1 MCSPLSR
8 LARIRRAELRPI
20 ARWAIR
26 AFVALLSPC
35 GGGQYALQPGYV
47 LAAVAACAHTPC
59 RIAPYCPLGN
69 TGFCRRIARWAIRA
83 IIALQGNAIIA
94 TPNVEST
101 ARFRSIHA
109 FDRRHRSHRQCR
121 RLAHR
126 VADSSNDR

>member
-35 GGGQYALQPGYV
+35 GGQYALQPGYV

-69 TGFCRRIARWAIRA
+69 TGYYRVAGQRDNSDSKRRIN
-83 IIALQGNAIIA
+83 G
-94 TPNVEST
+94 
-101 ARFRSIHA
+101 SI
-109 FDRRHRSHRQCR
+109 SVNT
-121 RLAHR
+121 R
-126 VADSSNDR
+126 V